1 MSVNHGPGRLA
12 ERDRGPSVAAC
23 CNTVHAQVLSSPRVS
38 PRVAIAPPRLLL
50 LSVSRS
56 GYPRA
61 VERTLAPRQRAAGWQ
76 QQAVVRHQQSRLPSG
91 LGIISSLLYRV
102 ELFFVI
108 IDQICADMN
117 HWFGEAT
124 IEILTCFS
132 CLGPKNNFSRF
143 DANKIIRLVE
153 IYDADFFNIDRTML
167 SQQLETYIL
176 HVRRHA
182 AFATCKY
189 VTSLATNMVEIENH
203 LVFPLVYK
211 LIQVALLL
219 HVSSASVERSFSAM
233 KIIKTKLCNKIN
245 DDWFNHLMVCYI
257 EREIFKSLDN
267 V

>member
-124 IEILTCFS
+124 IEILTSFYVLVQRTISLDLMPTRLFGLLKFMMLISSILIVQCFHNNLRLIF
-132 CLGPKNNFSRF
+132 CWIFYGLGPF
-143 DANKIIRLVE
+143 
-153 IYDADFFNIDRTML
+153 
-167 SQQLETYIL
+167 
-176 HVRRHA
+176 
-182 AFATCKY
+182 
-189 VTSLATNMVEIENH
+189 IE
-203 LVFPLVYK
+203 
-211 LIQVALLL
+211 
-219 HVSSASVERSFSAM
+219 
-233 KIIKTKLCNKIN
+233 
-245 DDWFNHLMVCYI
+245 
-257 EREIFKSLDN
+257 
-267 V
+267 